1 MGKIRNAAVLLTT
14 AALLLLGACVS
25 EEQESSEKAGTDFN
39 ELKWEK
45 DMVLSYARQFSI
57 ESCEGYRMVSIAGV
71 GRFLLVPE
79 EKETPSQTPRNISV
93 LKMPLNKTY
102 LVSTSAMD
110 LICMADALD
119 YIRFSGTRQ
128 ENWHVIK
135 AKEAM
140 EEGAVLYAGKYSAP
154 DYELLL
160 SEGCTLAIENTMIF
174 HNPEVK
180 EKLEELDIPVLV
192 ERSSYEP
199 DPLGRLE
206 WIKLYGVLFGKERQA
221 ETFFHEEL
229 KQVQPILESENTGLK
244 AAFFSVSSN
253 GSITVRRSEDYIAKM
268 IEMAGGKY
276 VFSYIGKEDR
286 NALSA
291 VRMQMED
298 FYAGAKDADI
308 LIYNSAIEEEIESI
322 GNLLDK
328 NPLFADFKAVKEG
341 NVYCT
346 GKNFFQETA
355 GSCDFIR
362 DMNIVFSHVSGKKD
376 VDMEQLRFLRKLR

>member
-25 EEQESSEKAGTDFN
+25 EEQESSGKAGTDFN

-57 ESCEGYRMVSIAGV
+57 ESCEGYRMVSIAGA

-180 EKLEELDIPVLV
+180 EKLEELGIPVLV

-253 GSITVRRSEDYIAKM
+253 GSVTVRRSEDYIAKM

-328 NPLFADFKAVKEG
+328 NPLFADFKAIKEG

>member
-1 MGKIRNAAVLLTT
+1 MGKIRNAAVLLT
-14 AALLLLGACVS
+14 AAVLLLLGACVS

-57 ESCEGYRMVSIAGV
+57 ESCEGYRMVSIAGA

-79 EKETPSQTPRNISV
+79 EKETPSQTPKDIRV

-180 EKLEELDIPVLV
+180 EKLEELGIPVLV

-253 GSITVRRSEDYIAKM
+253 GSVTVRRSEDYIAKM

>member
-1 MGKIRNAAVLLTT
+1 
-14 AALLLLGACVS
+14 
-25 EEQESSEKAGTDFN
+25 
-39 ELKWEK
+39 
-45 DMVLSYARQFSI
+45 
-57 ESCEGYRMVSIAGV
+57 
-71 GRFLLVPE
+71 
-79 EKETPSQTPRNISV
+79 
-93 LKMPLNKTY
+93 
-102 LVSTSAMD
+102 
-110 LICMADALD
+110 
-119 YIRFSGTRQ
+119 
-128 ENWHVIK
+128 
-135 AKEAM
+135 
-140 EEGAVLYAGKYSAP
+140 
-154 DYELLL
+154 
-160 SEGCTLAIENTMIF
+160 MIF

-180 EKLEELDIPVLV
+180 EKLEELGIPVLV

-253 GSITVRRSEDYIAKM
+253 GSVTVRRSEDYIAKM

>member
-79 EKETPSQTPRNISV
+79 EKETPPQTPRNISV

-276 VFSYIGKEDR
+276 VFSYIGKEGR